1 MCVASLPSSS
11 HRMPPSHIAKK
22 YSAPKRCGIFFVLG
36 CSFLFSNQANQGSE
50 TRSRMRIRFC
60 SRIRIRSRLVGAIL
74 CNRPVPVPV
83 CGNEKR
89 EWARIQMRKWEY
101 NTGTGRLHRIAPT
114 ASPLLEFATRNSYNS
129 YLYTRTSNSLPAHCR
144 SYRQGRWDWQM
155 KRLRHSDR

>member
-36 CSFLFSNQANQGSE
+36 CSFLFFNQENHDSE
-50 TRSRMRIRFC
+50 SLTRMRIRFC
-60 SRIRIRSRLVGAIL
+60 FRIRIRFRMVGAIL
-74 CNRPVPVPV
+74 CNRPEPVPV

-101 NTGTGRLHRIAPT
+101 NTGSGRLHRIAPT
-114 ASPLLEFATRNSYNS
+114 ASLPLEFATKN
-129 YLYTRTSNSLPAHCR
+129 LYSWYPYIRTSNSLPAHCR
-144 SYRQGRWDWQM
+144 SSQPGRWDWKM
-155 KRLRHSDR
+155 KRLKHWDP